1 MAIRQSTAP
10 MQFARSNRRDDAVLQ
25 TTMRAGVVSV
35 LDYVPVLRG
44 DSVGGKIEIEFTL
57 ADMPKPLLNGVMVNV
72 QSWFVPKSAHPH
84 FQSWDEFVHSYQRQN
99 IKQLGAADRMP
110 VRFFNPIT
118 GADAENSDHYKT
130 LGLYVNTGANSAV
143 NDDLFDAYTLVHNF
157 RLAAHSSKLPLR
169 KYYREDSVEARKF
182 ARAFWPENRY
192 SRVVPDYEAAIIAGA
207 VPLDVSAGTLTVANL
222 LRMGVAAVPAADTR
236 LGAYGTPTDPVDLNR
251 FMIGNPTTG
260 EGLSFESTK
269 VGGRVKLNFV
279 AGGSMTTSLQD
290 IDKARLAIAMAKK
303 RQEMNGN
310 DATGFGSEN
319 TIMAEL
325 MSGFGVHAEMLQR
338 PILLGSQMVPFGFVE
353 RFSSD
358 SDALDQ
364 SLTRGQ
370 TRVSVPINMPVQE
383 SGGMILTICEIVP
396 ERIYERQADM
406 SLHVLYPDD
415 LPDPS
420 RDVLV
425 TLPVDRVENRR
436 IDAKHTAPLGVFGY
450 EGMND
455 RWNRSSTRLGN
466 EFRQATPGGSG
477 WEEVRSALWV
487 PEIIDPTYSRDHFLV
502 PSPFPHD
509 VFSLTT
515 GPAAEILVRRA
526 AIINGTTIIGDPL
539 KENNADYAE
548 VINPPQDL

>member
-169 KYYREDSVEARKF
+169 KYYREDSVEARRF

-207 VPLDVSAGTLTVANL
+207 VPLDIQAGFLRFADMVRVGAGGVTAANNSHATPAAVSAEVSRHRIGDGTNYLQFLAQTSSGKLQVN
-222 LRMGVAAVPAADTR
+222 V
-236 LGAYGTPTDPVDLNR
+236 
-251 FMIGNPTTG
+251 
-260 EGLSFESTK
+260 ES
-269 VGGRVKLNFV
+269 GGK
-279 AGGSMTTSLQD
+279 MTTSLQD

-325 MSGFGVHAEMLQR
+325 MSGFGVHSEMLQR

-370 TRVSVPINMPVQE
+370 TRVSVPINMPIQE

-526 AIINGTTIIGDPL
+526 AVINGTTIIGDRL
-539 KENNADYAE
+539 MENNADYAE